1 MFTLSQLNLP
11 VLQAPMVGVST
22 PALAAA
28 VSNAGGLGAVA
39 AGAMAPD
46 ALHRMMSEVQAL
58 TACAVN
64 LNLFVQRR
72 EAVDRDVVIEAV
84 KKLRPWRDRVGLN
97 PHQTLPAEWY
107 ADFDG
112 QLQAAIDCRPAVVSF
127 TFGCL
132 TDDEVER
139 LHRADIFV
147 IGTATTPAE
156 VAQCF
161 AVDVDAVCIQ
171 GIEAGG
177 HRGSFTPE
185 AQLRGLPMEEL
196 LRDALS
202 LTCRPVIAA
211 GGIMTGADIRGV
223 MNMGAAAAQ
232 LGTAFLLTPEAA
244 TNAPWRER
252 LKAGGET
259 RLTRA
264 FSGRYARGIV
274 NAYMDEMLEVEQQL
288 PAYPVM
294 NVLTGEIRAAAA
306 KMGNSDCL
314 SLWASTRLKDVRELP
329 AADIIARLTDEMKHL
344 VK

>member
-1 MFTLSQLNLP
+1 MFTLSQLPVP
-11 VLQAPMVGVST
+11 VLQAPMLGVST

-46 ALHRMMSEVQAL
+46 ALQRMMAEVQAL

-72 EAVDRDVVIEAV
+72 EPVDRDVVIEAV
-84 KKLRPWRDRVGLN
+84 LKLKPWRDRLGLN
-97 PHQTLPAEWY
+97 PHQTLPPEWY

-112 QLQAAIDCRPAVVSF
+112 QLQAAIDSRPAVVSF

-139 LHRADIFV
+139 LHRADIYV

-156 VAQCF
+156 VAQCD
-161 AVDVDAVCIQ
+161 AADVDAICIQ
-171 GIEAGG
+171 GLEAGG
-177 HRGSFTPE
+177 HRGSFTPT
-185 AQLRGLPMEEL
+185 AQQQGTPMQEL

-202 LTCRPVIAA
+202 LTRKPVIAA

-223 MNMGAAAAQ
+223 LGMGAAAAQ
-232 LGTAFLLTPEAA
+232 LGTAFLLAPEAA
-244 TNAPWRER
+244 TNAPWRDK
-252 LKAGGET
+252 LKTGGET

-274 NAYMDEMLEVEQQL
+274 NTYMDEMLEVEAQL

-294 NVLTGEIRAAAA
+294 NVLTGEIRAAAVKA
-306 KMGNSDCL
+306 GNADCL
-314 SLWASTRLKDVRELP
+314 SLWAGTKFSAARELP
-329 AADIIARLTDEMKHL
+329 AAEIVARLRDEMKSTD
-344 VK
+344 K